1 MYFDKLPVTY
11 YTLDDARSVQLVRN
25 IFLRCIITDEI
36 KNNYSVYDEYD
47 IQDGETPEILSSKI
61 YGNSEYHWLILHMNE
76 IIDPR
81 YDWPLSTFN
90 LIKYCQSKYTN
101 INGTHH
107 YENTTGD
114 WVNSTA
120 SGAVSVSNFQYEE
133 KINETKRRIKILKP
147 KYIDAVVKEF
157 TAKIE
162 GING

>member
-25 IFLRCIITDEI
+25 IFLRVIITDEI

-81 YDWPLSTFN
+81 RSEEHTSEL
-90 LIKYCQSKYTN
+90 QS
-101 INGTHH
+101 H
-107 YENTTGD
+107 
-114 WVNSTA
+114 
-120 SGAVSVSNFQYEE
+120 
-133 KINETKRRIKILKP
+133 
-147 KYIDAVVKEF
+147 
-157 TAKIE
+157 
-162 GING
+162 

>member
-1 MYFDKLPVTY
+1 
-11 YTLDDARSVQLVRN
+11 
-25 IFLRCIITDEI
+25 
-36 KNNYSVYDEYD
+36 
-47 IQDGETPEILSSKI
+47 
-61 YGNSEYHWLILHMNE
+61 MNE

-133 KINETKRRIKILKP
+133 KINESKRRIKILKP